1 MTSADLLVTARP
13 IGAITLK
20 RWSWG
25 DQSATTDTAPPWERE
40 GSASNVSNRGVRYKT
55 SDGLIGFRSHRI
67 DADTIPTMTAAA
79 FFDLDKTIIAGSS
92 ALAFSRPLYKAG
104 FLHKTTLVRMGIAHL
119 SYTLFGADEDTL
131 ERARNEMLD
140 LVSGWHKAEIDAI
153 VTQTLAEVIEPLV
166 FAEALF
172 LIDEHTRAGRTVY
185 VVSAS
190 PEEFVTPIAKLV
202 GIDNIIATRIR
213 TDALGRFVPELDR
226 YVMGPGKAEAM
237 QKVAERDGID
247 LSESF
252 AYTDSF
258 TDMPMLELV
267 GNPVAVN
274 PEKELREAATE
285 NEWPILEF
293 QRPVSLG
300 PRVPAPP
307 PQAWVAVA
315 AGAVAA
321 VTVFVLTRKRK
332 S

>member
-1 MTSADLLVTARP
+1 
-13 IGAITLK
+13 
-20 RWSWG
+20 
-25 DQSATTDTAPPWERE
+25 
-40 GSASNVSNRGVRYKT
+40 
-55 SDGLIGFRSHRI
+55 
-67 DADTIPTMTAAA
+67 MTAAA

-104 FLHKTTLVRMGIAHL
+104 FLRRGTLVRLGIAQI
-119 SYTLFGADEDTL
+119 SYMLFGADEENL

-153 VTQTLAEVIEPLV
+153 VAKTLDEIIEPLV

-185 VVSAS
+185 VVSGS
-190 PEEFVTPIAKLV
+190 PEEFVTPIAKMV
-202 GIDNIIATRIR
+202 GIDNVIATKIR
-213 TDALGRFVPELDR
+213 TDALGRFVPELDQ
-226 YVMGPGKAEAM
+226 YVMGAGKSDAM
-237 QKVAERDGID
+237 RAAAERDGVD
-247 LSESF
+247 LSASF

-258 TDMPMLELV
+258 TDMPMLEMV

-274 PEKELREAATE
+274 PEKELRDVATE

-300 PRVPAPP
+300 SRVPAPP
-307 PQAWVAVA
+307 PQAWIAVA
-315 AGAVAA
+315 AGAAAA
-321 VTVFVLTRKRK
+321 VTVFVLTRSRR

>member
-1 MTSADLLVTARP
+1 MA
-13 IGAITLK
+13 
-20 RWSWG
+20 
-25 DQSATTDTAPPWERE
+25 
-40 GSASNVSNRGVRYKT
+40 
-55 SDGLIGFRSHRI
+55 
-67 DADTIPTMTAAA
+67 AAA

-92 ALAFSRPLYKAG
+92 ALAFGRPLYKAG
-104 FLHKTTLVRMGIAHL
+104 FLQRGTLVRLGIAQL
-119 SYTLFGADEDTL
+119 SYMLFGADEGDM

-153 VTQTLAEVIEPLV
+153 VERTLDEVIEPLV

-190 PEEFVTPIAKLV
+190 PEEFVTPIARMV
-202 GIDNIIATRIR
+202 GIEHVIATQIR
-213 TDALGRFVPELDR
+213 TDALGRFVPELDQ

-237 QKVAERDGID
+237 KAAADRDGID
-247 LSESF
+247 LSASF

-258 TDMPMLELV
+258 TDMPMLEMV

-274 PEKELREAATE
+274 PEKELRDAATE
-285 NEWPILEF
+285 NDWPILEF

-300 PRVPAPP
+300 SRVPTPP
-307 PQAWVAVA
+307 AQAWIAVA
-315 AGAVAA
+315 AGAAAA
-321 VTVFVLTRKRK
+321 VTVFALTRRRK

>member
-1 MTSADLLVTARP
+1 MT
-13 IGAITLK
+13 
-20 RWSWG
+20 
-25 DQSATTDTAPPWERE
+25 E
-40 GSASNVSNRGVRYKT
+40 
-55 SDGLIGFRSHRI
+55 
-67 DADTIPTMTAAA
+67 AA

-92 ALAFSRPLYKAG
+92 TLAFGKPLYKAG
-104 FLHKTTLVRMGIAHL
+104 FLPRKTLVRLGIAQM
-119 SYTLFGADEDTL
+119 SYMLFGADEDDL

-153 VTQTLAEVIEPLV
+153 VAQTLDEVIEPLV

-172 LIDEHTRAGRTVY
+172 LIDEHRRSGREVY

-190 PEEFVTPIAKLV
+190 PEEFVTPIAKMV
-202 GIDNIIATRIR
+202 GIDNVIATKIR
-213 TDALGRFVPELDR
+213 TDGLGRYVPELEQ
-226 YVMGPGKAEAM
+226 YVMGPGKTLAM
-237 QKVAERDGID
+237 KKVAERDGID
-247 LSESF
+247 LDKSF

-258 TDMPMLELV
+258 TDMPMLEIV

-285 NEWPILEF
+285 RGWSVLEF

-307 PQAWVAVA
+307 KKAWVVVG
-315 AGAVAA
+315 AGAVAVGA
-321 VTVFVLTRKRK
+321 AAFYAATRKK